1 MPRTAKIVDKKK
13 QLDKNEL
20 VTENSI
26 VDLSSS
32 SIKKLLKKGLRVL
45 VSGKMDYKLEEKGG
59 KRNLK
64 SNIIAKQVQIF
75 DGTT

>member
-13 QLDKNEL
+13 QLDKNEI

-32 SIKKLLKKGLRVL
+32 SIKKLLKKGVRVL
-45 VSGKMDYKLEEKGG
+45 VSGKMDYKLEKKGG